1 MESLASNPQIFEYPI
16 MKRNFIV
23 LLLVMFS
30 VNFYSQEN
38 IDTQDNNVYSSAGLD
53 VMPKF
58 RGGNKGFVEF
68 ISKNYKLP
76 NVKGLKG
83 RLLVEFVVEKD
94 GSLSDIKVIKDLG
107 FGTAE
112 EAIRVLKLSPLWL
125 PGMQNGRNVRTKF
138 MLPLMLEV
146 KEK

>member
-1 MESLASNPQIFEYPI
+1 